1 MVDFHA
7 NRPLCTSITPC
18 HFRQHKEHRM
28 IWYRTQQMKTCDI
41 IGLQDEVEGRFVD
54 LITPLEHDPIIF
66 EYTELLLESVR

>member
-1 MVDFHA
+1 MLLGVCVP
-7 NRPLCTSITPC
+7 NR
-18 HFRQHKEHRM
+18 EHRM

>member
-1 MVDFHA
+1 
-7 NRPLCTSITPC
+7 
-18 HFRQHKEHRM
+18 M

>member
-1 MVDFHA
+1 
-7 NRPLCTSITPC
+7 
-18 HFRQHKEHRM
+18 M

-41 IGLQDEVEGRFVD
+41 IGLHDEVEGRVVD